1 MIRKPSIIFIGVIIL
16 AFMVFR
22 HPTRKAAIPSLMAA
36 VPAEEITAALPV
48 IPDAKFNLADYGAIG
63 DGKAFNTEAFRN
75 AVAAIAKAGGGHL
88 IVPAGVYKTLPFTLA
103 SRMDLHLEAGAT
115 IKAPDIFAEYGI
127 PDPNTPAADPKSTG
141 VRQSVAPL
149 ISCPPD
155 TTDLAITGSG
165 TIDGSGAMFWIWSDK
180 AARRY
185 PPGRTIVPRPVLVAL
200 RGVKRLHVDGITLTN
215 SPMFHLVP
223 RGQDITIENLRI
235 VAPSDAPNSDAM
247 DPGGQ
252 RIVIRNC
259 EIDTGDDNVALQ
271 SGSRDVLIEDLTCL
285 HGHGISIGS
294 PTRDGLS
301 HVIVRRCTFNGTDNG
316 LRIKSYRGNGGEVH
330 DIRYSDI
337 VMKNVRRPF
346 DINMLYNGNAGLSTD
361 VGPRQAVAGQT
372 QNIPNFHDIHVTN
385 LTVTRSPLAGRI
397 IGLPEQPAA
406 DITFT
411 NCKFQSTRG
420 FLVQDAKN
428 VVLDNV
434 TITNTIGEALVLD
447 NGSVQWNGTVKS
459 GTSGGPADKFY

>member
-1 MIRKPSIIFIGVIIL
+1 
-16 AFMVFR
+16 
-22 HPTRKAAIPSLMAA
+22 
-36 VPAEEITAALPV
+36 V
-48 IPDAKFNLADYGAIG
+48 IPDAKFNLADYGAVG
-63 DGKAFNTEAFRN
+63 DGKTFNTDAFKN

-88 IVPAGVYKTLPFTLA
+88 IVPAGIYKTLPFMLA
-103 SRMDLHLEAGAT
+103 SRMDLHLEEGAT
-115 IKAPDIFAEYGI
+115 IKAPDSFAEYGI
-127 PDPNTPAADPKSTG
+127 PDPNVPVSNPAPG
-141 VRQSVAPL
+141 GPQPIAPL
-149 ISCPPD
+149 ISCPPN

-165 TIDGSGAMFWIWSDK
+165 TIDGSGAIFWIWSDK

-185 PPGRTIVPRPVLVAL
+185 PPGRTVVPRPVLVSL
-200 RGVKRLHVDGITLTN
+200 REVQRLHVDGITLTN

-235 VAPSDAPNSDAM
+235 VAPSDAPNSGAM

-252 RIVIRNC
+252 QIVIRNC

-271 SGSRDVLIEDLTCL
+271 SGSRDVLIEDLTCM

-294 PTRDGLS
+294 PTRNGVS

-337 VMKNVRRPF
+337 IMKNVRRPF
-346 DINMLYNGNAGLSTD
+346 DINMLYNGNAGLPTD
-361 VGPRQAVAGQT
+361 VGPRRAEPGQT

-397 IGLPEQPAA
+397 IGIPEQPAT
-406 DITFT
+406 DITFA
-411 NCKFQSTRG
+411 NCKFHSTLG
-420 FLVQDAKN
+420 FMVQDAKDIIF
-428 VVLDNV
+428 DNV
-434 TITNTIGEALVLD
+434 TITKSGGEVLVLD
-447 NGSVQWNGTVKS
+447 NASVKWNGTVTS
-459 GTSGGPADKFY
+459 GTIGGPAERFY